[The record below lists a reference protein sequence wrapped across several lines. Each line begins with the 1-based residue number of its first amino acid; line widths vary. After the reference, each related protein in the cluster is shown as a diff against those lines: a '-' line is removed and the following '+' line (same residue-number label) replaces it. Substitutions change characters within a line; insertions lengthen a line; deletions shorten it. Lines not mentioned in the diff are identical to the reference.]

1 MWAARHPIDA
11 AGAATSA
18 WRRRRLLHPRRSPA
32 ARRSLCRW
40 RAISM
45 NGWVQDHLDVPC
57 RSCDYV
63 LVVTL
68 PTVTCDRTGDLA
80 GLGTDDASPKPVD
93 LGFAGPNELRTCAGD
108 PTQPVPEQE
117 APPAHP
123 VGAREPGGDDAEP
136 GQPAP
141 EEDRGRAAAREEC
154 LAARDQP
161 PPAGRPAA
169 GTLEQ
174 QAQTAAADQIAG
186 VVAEDCRCRRDRDHP
201 ATRCLSRAGRGAYE
215 QARRAVPAR
224 PDRGKRRPCRRSSQ
238 PSLHAGRHQ
247 FWRPSRHPGGRDAAA
262 RAWLDGFESWA
273 ESTEAA
279 WHGAVAR

>member
-1 MWAARHPIDA
+1 
-11 AGAATSA
+11 
-18 WRRRRLLHPRRSPA
+18 
-32 ARRSLCRW
+32 
-40 RAISM
+40 M

-93 LGFAGPNELRTCAGD
+93 LGFAGPNELRTCPGD

-141 EEDRGRAAAREEC
+141 EEDAAEPRRAKNASQRATSRR
-154 LAARDQP
+154 LR
-161 PPAGRPAA
+161 
-169 GTLEQ
+169 
-174 QAQTAAADQIAG
+174 ADQRPG
-186 VVAEDCRCRRDRDHP
+186 RSS
-201 ATRCLSRAGRGAYE
+201 SR
-215 QARRAVPAR
+215 
-224 PDRGKRRPCRRSSQ
+224 RRPRR
-238 PSLHAGRHQ
+238 PIR
-247 FWRPSRHPGGRDAAA
+247 
-262 RAWLDGFESWA
+262 
-273 ESTEAA
+273 
-279 WHGAVAR
+279 